1 MSDEKHTPGER
12 PLHDELFEGD
22 ATTPLPTSAD
32 DTQVL
37 PPARADDTL
46 TLPSTAPT
54 STTATSLGEGV
65 PVAGTPPTDDP
76 WSGTAPTRAERPA
89 PGGTAPSA
97 PSAPSVP
104 SVPSAS
110 VPDTAARREP
120 SRGPRVATIV
130 WGFVLFALGAA
141 VLAAA
146 LGADVDLGLAAIV
159 VLVVAGVTLVVGSV
173 VTSVRRRGQG

>member
-1 MSDEKHTPGER
+1 MSDEKNGSGGTR
-12 PLHDELFEGD
+12 PLHDELFDGD
-22 ATTPLPTSAD
+22 ATTPLPTSTD

-37 PPARADDTL
+37 PPALADDTL
-46 TLPSTAPT
+46 ALPPTAATSAGATSTAATSAVGAGAAAGTSPADEPWTTTARAGNETPVPGSTAPP
-54 STTATSLGEGV
+54 AVE
-65 PVAGTPPTDDP
+65 P
-76 WSGTAPTRAERPA
+76 GTAA
-89 PGGTAPSA
+89 G
-97 PSAPSVP
+97 
-104 SVPSAS
+104 
-110 VPDTAARREP
+110 REP

-173 VTSVRRRGQG
+173 VTSVRRRGQS

>member
-22 ATTPLPTSAD
+22 TTAPLPTAAD

-76 WSGTAPTRAERPA
+76 WSGTAPTRAERLA

-97 PSAPSVP
+97 S